1 MPARAFEAAH
11 AGAHVLLIRNTVAG
25 AVAVQE
31 ALEAAG
37 APIWEVEGVPAG
49 FEMARPILLAPAA
62 RDLACLLGRVHDRHG
77 LGPST
82 DTMPGVH
89 PDVAALEATWAERK
103 GRDDL
108 RSPSDDRTLVERAL
122 HPEALGTVVERLG
135 RTAHDTK
142 RRGARSADIRLA
154 RRNALD
160 LSVPFF
166 DLEPFRE
173 ADIGTRLGARDPRS
187 RLPGGTVG
195 AFAPSRDFACP
206 NGWPGPFPSTWSPI
220 SCRARAGWVGSR
232 SVPRGRSP

>member
-1 MPARAFEAAH
+1 M
-11 AGAHVLLIRNTVAG
+11 
-25 AVAVQE
+25 
-31 ALEAAG
+31 
-37 APIWEVEGVPAG
+37 PAG

-62 RDLACLLGRVHDRHG
+62 RDLARLLGRVHDRHV

-160 LSVPFF
+160 LSIPFF
-166 DLEPFRE
+166 DPEPSRE

-195 AFAPSRDFACP
+195 AVGSVTRVRVP
-206 NGWPGPFPSTWSPI
+206 GWMARTGPLDVEPDIVPREGGLGPI
-220 SCRARAGWVGSR
+220 SERAEGSIALTSDR
-232 SVPRGRSP
+232 WGLGPA